1 MTHYLD
7 NAATT
12 RVRPGALEAMLPLFS
27 ETYGNPSGA
36 HRMAR
41 AANHVLDDARDAV
54 AAATGA
60 EPGQVV
66 FTGGGTEADALA
78 VRGVIDARGG
88 VPVTTAIEHHA
99 VLDPVTHLGGR
110 VVPVAAD
117 GRVDLDALEATL
129 ADVAAA
135 GETVSVVSIMTANNE
150 TGIVQPLAEAVEVV
164 RRVAPE
170 AVVHTDAVQA
180 LCWVDVA
187 EVAATV
193 DLVSISAHK
202 FGGPK
207 GTGALIVR
215 NGVSLAPLLRGGGQ
229 ERDRRGGT
237 QNVAGVAGMAAAAT
251 ETVAE
256 RAAAIGRVAA
266 LRDRLV
272 AGVTAAVDGV
282 HESGVAPADAAGS
295 DGAAPDRGH
304 KTANIAHLC
313 FEGIESE
320 ALLFLLEKNDI
331 MASAA
336 SSCASGAQEP
346 SHVLAAMGVP
356 RHLAAGSLRL
366 SLGYDSTDA
375 DVDAVLD
382 VLPGAVARLRGER

>member
-12 RVRPGALEAMLPLFS
+12 RVRPGALEAMLPLFT

-41 AANHVLDDARDAV
+41 LANHALDDARDAV
-54 AAATGA
+54 AVATGA

-78 VRGVIDARGG
+78 IRGVIDAAGG

-117 GRVDLDALEATL
+117 GRIDLDALEATL
-129 ADVAAA
+129 TEVAAT
-135 GETVSVVSIMTANNE
+135 GDTVSVVSIMTANNE
-150 TGIVQPLAEAVEVV
+150 TGVIQPLRETVEVV
-164 RRVAPE
+164 RRSAPD
-170 AVVHTDAVQA
+170 AAVHTDAVQA
-180 LCWVDVA
+180 LCWVDLA
-187 EVAATV
+187 EAAATV
-193 DLVSISAHK
+193 DLLSISAHK

-215 NGVSLAPLLRGGGQ
+215 NGVTLAPLLRGGGQ

-237 QNVAGVAGMAAAAT
+237 QNVAGIAGMAAAAS

-256 RAAAIGRVAA
+256 RSAALGRVTA
-266 LRDRLV
+266 LRDRLIE
-272 AGVTAAVDGV
+272 GIRGAVDGV
-282 HESGVAPADAAGS
+282 HESGVGADA
-295 DGAAPDRGH
+295 DRSH

-366 SLGYDSTDA
+366 SLGYDSTEA

-382 VLPGAVARLRGER
+382 VLPGAVARLRGQG

>member
-12 RVRPGALEAMLPLFS
+12 RVRPGALEAMLPLFT

-41 AANHVLDDARDAV
+41 SANHALDDARDAV

-60 EPGQVV
+60 EPGDVV

-78 VRGVIDARGG
+78 IRGVVDAVGG
-88 VPVTTAIEHHA
+88 VAVTTAIEHHA

-110 VVPVAAD
+110 VVPVGAD
-117 GRVDLDALEATL
+117 GRVDLDALDATL
-129 ADVAAA
+129 RAVADA
-135 GETVSVVSIMTANNE
+135 GERVSVVSIMTANNE
-150 TGIVQPLAEAVEVV
+150 TGVIQPLDAAVEVV
-164 RRVAPE
+164 RAAAPD

-180 LCWVDVA
+180 LCWVDLA
-187 EVAATV
+187 EAAPSV
-193 DLVSISAHK
+193 DLLSISAHK

-215 NGVSLAPLLRGGGQ
+215 NGISLAPLLRGGGQ

-237 QNVAGVAGMAAAAT
+237 QNVAGIAGMAAAAT

-256 RAAAIGRVAA
+256 RPEAVTRVDA
-266 LRDRLV
+266 LRRRLV
-272 AGVTAAVDGV
+272 EGITAAVDGV
-282 HESGVAPADAAGS
+282 HESGVGP
-295 DGAAPDRGH
+295 DGDRSH

-313 FEGIESE
+313 FDGIESE

-346 SHVLAAMGVP
+346 SHVLAAMGVD
-356 RHLAAGSLRL
+356 RRLAAGSLRL
-366 SLGYDSTDA
+366 SLGYDSTEA

-382 VLPGAVARLRGER
+382 VLPSAVARLRGDR